1 MKTKDN
7 KKEIKKELMQSV
19 YIIVAFSILIILM
32 YLI

>member
-1 MKTKDN
+1 MRTKDN